1 MDTIIT
7 QRNNRQV
14 AIWLLI
20 GVGMIIIQVLIGGIT
35 RLTESGLSITEWK
48 PITGAL
54 PPLNDVAW
62 QAEFDRYKLTDQFKY
77 VHQNFSLSDFKFIF
91 FWEWFHRLWARLLG
105 VVFLIG
111 FIYFLATK
119 KFNKKMILPMT
130 LLFLLGALQ
139 GGIGWLMVKSGL
151 VPEKYFVG
159 HIELTT
165 HFIAALGLL
174 SYTLWFALYLLVQ
187 PAQKVI
193 NTDLQ
198 KLMVTI
204 TVILFF
210 QLIYGGFM
218 AGLKAAVSAPTWP
231 DINGSIIPEGM
242 NELLPWTKNLTNNNL
257 TVHFIHRGL
266 AYLLFVTV
274 VIWWLKAKAISGN
287 KLFRRLRSSI
297 ILLVLLQVVLGILT
311 VLNATHSNRLVIFG
325 VLHQGTAI
333 LLLMSVVSLLYVLR
347 KKPS

>member
-1 MDTIIT
+1 M
-7 QRNNRQV
+7 
-14 AIWLLI
+14 
-20 GVGMIIIQVLIGGIT
+20 
-35 RLTESGLSITEWK
+35 
-48 PITGAL
+48 
-54 PPLNDVAW
+54 
-62 QAEFDRYKLTDQFKY
+62 
-77 VHQNFSLSDFKFIF
+77 
-91 FWEWFHRLWARLLG
+91 
-105 VVFLIG
+105 
-111 FIYFLATK
+111 
-119 KFNKKMILPMT
+119 
-130 LLFLLGALQ
+130 
-139 GGIGWLMVKSGL
+139 
-151 VPEKYFVG
+151 
-159 HIELTT
+159 
-165 HFIAALGLL
+165 GLL

-333 LLLMSVVSLLYVLR
+333 HLLMSVVSLLYVLR